1 MTEHELWEFMIQ
13 MRLDYSIGKLKKYQV
28 SKLEA
33 IEGWSWEFAD
43 DEVKDVAI
51 FALSHFTKQKDIN
64 AFMALENKITTLIKA
79 ELEMEM

>member
-1 MTEHELWEFMIQ
+1 
-13 MRLDYSIGKLKKYQV
+13 
-28 SKLEA
+28 
-33 IEGWSWEFAD
+33 
-43 DEVKDVAI
+43 VAI